1 MQPPSSCN
9 ALTPQPAWVCEF
21 GAWSF
26 TACTSSF
33 PIILKLSLFYYHDEP
48 VLSSH
53 WATGDSSWPKKQSWC
68 TWTDLHLK
76 KKNPQKQR
84 QTEQAGSDLW
94 NLPPEDLHAREK
106 PPQTKKQ
113 TSWWTSSLR
122 LTTNDLELQQKV
134 FHGDTLAQQVSLRNT
149 MLFKK
154 GKQEG
159 RCVSTLMTLTISVL
173 STTANPAHPPSSHD
187 TTLMFPGTTDYSG
200 TGLKGHV
207 P

>member
-1 MQPPSSCN
+1 MMNQ
-9 ALTPQPAWVCEF
+9 
-21 GAWSF
+21 
-26 TACTSSF
+26 
-33 PIILKLSLFYYHDEP
+33 
-48 VLSSH
+48 SSH
-53 WATGDSSWPKKQSWC
+53 LIGPLGIHPGPKSRVDVHELIS
-68 TWTDLHLK
+68 TLK
-76 KKNPQKQR
+76 KKTHKNKDKQNRQEVICGTFPQKTCMQ
-84 QTEQAGSDLW
+84 
-94 NLPPEDLHAREK
+94 EK
-106 PPQTKKQ
+106 SHHTKKTK

-122 LTTNDLELQQKV
+122 LTTNDLELRQKV